1 MLRLHAVK
9 SHNANDFNKKIASQR
24 QLVIKITWWGYIRE
38 ELLCSG
44 ASYSEE
50 LLSDE
55 PFLIAPLGCRHY
67 RMLNGFSA
75 GHVRGY
81 RHARATSLYT
91 IM

>member
-1 MLRLHAVK
+1 MILRINQLCIA
-9 SHNANDFNKKIASQR
+9 AQLQNKKF
-24 QLVIKITWWGYIRE
+24 GYIRE

-91 IM
+91 II